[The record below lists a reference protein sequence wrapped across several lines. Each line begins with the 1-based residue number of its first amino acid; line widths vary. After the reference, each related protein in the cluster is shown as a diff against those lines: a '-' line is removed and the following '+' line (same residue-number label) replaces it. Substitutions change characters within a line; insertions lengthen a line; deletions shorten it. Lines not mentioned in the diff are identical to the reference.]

1 RDHQAPAFGPGD
13 GNRIELE
20 AAPFR
25 VLTAGVERA
34 QQRAPGEV
42 AGDGEVVAGG
52 EDGGGDRRLY
62 VLAHAEHADVELLL
76 GQRLAEEDALQLV
89 LAVVDRDDDVAGQQG
104 GAQAL
109 LQLLLAATLR
119 DDRC

>member
-1 RDHQAPAFGPGD
+1 MSRAVAARSVPLPRARRATRSGPQPPGARVPAWRGQSV
-13 GNRIELE
+13 ELE

-42 AGDGEVVAGG
+42 TGDGEVVAGG
-52 EDGGGDRRLY
+52 EDGGGDRRLD
-62 VLAHAEHADVELLL
+62 VLTHAEHADVELLL

-89 LAVVDRDDDVAGQQG
+89 LAVVD
-104 GAQAL
+104 
-109 LQLLLAATLR
+109 
-119 DDRC
+119 